1 MQQRVIIQISF
12 IDMEKKYC
20 TDIAQGQRLIACG
33 LDPDSADL
41 FITPKIGGYVISSE
55 KQVNSK
61 PSWCLVSLM
70 NQMPPSVRKSFKE
83 KIENTG
89 RRWIDLAVDMLCES
103 MEKQNRGGGVSY
115 ERGSK
120 DEAQEARPRKIHAPS

>member
-1 MQQRVIIQISF
+1 MMQKRVTIAILIT
-12 IDMEKKYC
+12 DMEKKYY
-20 TDIAQGQRLIACG
+20 TDFAQGQRLIACG
-33 LDPDSADL
+33 LDPESADL

-103 MEKQNRGGGVSY
+103 MEKQNCGGG
-115 ERGSK
+115 K
-120 DEAQEARPRKIHAPS
+120 L

>member
-1 MQQRVIIQISF
+1 
-12 IDMEKKYC
+12 MEKKYC

-33 LDPDSADL
+33 LDPESADL

-70 NQMPPSVRKSFKE
+70 KQMTPLIRKSFKE
-83 KIENTG
+83 KIEHAE
-89 RRWIDLAVDMLCES
+89 RLWIDLAVDMLCES
-103 MEKQNRGGGVSY
+103 KENQNREGV
-115 ERGSK
+115 K
-120 DEAQEARPRKIHAPS
+120 L